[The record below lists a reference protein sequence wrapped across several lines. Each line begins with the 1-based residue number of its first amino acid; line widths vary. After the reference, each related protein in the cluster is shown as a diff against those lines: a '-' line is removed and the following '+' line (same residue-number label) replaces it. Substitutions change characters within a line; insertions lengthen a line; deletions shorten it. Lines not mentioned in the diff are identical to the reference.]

1 MVACDA
7 LDLLNCGF
15 ISVIDYSMLLLLIMH
30 AEEPGVFFLSFQY
43 SLSNENAWLN
53 SYVRAGWHVGCSIR
67 LRLCRT

>member
-43 SLSNENAWLN
+43 SLVTACCN
-53 SYVRAGWHVGCSIR
+53 RASPQNLLLEPVGC
-67 LRLCRT
+67 T